1 MGAGSAY
8 GFEEVDGGE
17 EVCFE
22 IAAGIG
28 DGVGANGVA
37 GEVDDGGGLDLSEQG
52 WDVAGAE
59 VKGVGRLEIGDVNRT
74 ALGAERGDRW
84 EPMKPAPPVTRI
96 LATIVT
102 D

>member
-1 MGAGSAY
+1 MGADGAD

-17 EVCFE
+17 EVGFE

-59 VKGVGRLEIGDVNRT
+59 VKGVGRLEIGDVNGT
-74 ALGAERGDRW
+74 ALGAERGD
-84 EPMKPAPPVTRI
+84 EMGADEAGSAGDEN
-96 LATIVT
+96 LSY
-102 D
+102 DCD